1 MLPLPTT
8 CGFAHYTKLI
18 CGKKYRLKDGLLGYL
33 HHFYSNQTGGT
44 KCITAP
50 PKNRGTGAGG
60 AKTNVNGKTF
70 EQKTENE
77 SRLVS
82 LYDFERKIIPNC
94 RGKFNYY
101 LQGEKGKKTIIY
113 VTQHAA
119 KAFFKY
125 KYNKTI
131 YRLPDEAY
139 LIDTGEGTLIFK
151 ILEKKTQ
158 HTSGSVDIKLL
169 AGQALKEEW
178 GYCLGPSFNIQYAFC
193 LSPFLKKIYVNEKKG
208 KSMFQRK
215 YLKDNNIEVLF
226 GDDDDYYGNLDK
238 WIGLI

>member
-1 MLPLPTT
+1 MLSLPTT
-8 CGFAHYTKLI
+8 VGFAQYAKHTF
-18 CGKKYRLKDGLLGYL
+18 GKKCRLKDGVLGYL
-33 HHFYSNQTGGT
+33 HHFYSNQTGEPN
-44 KCITAP
+44 CITAP
-50 PKNRGTGAGG
+50 PNNRGTGAGG
-60 AKTNVNGKTF
+60 AKTNVTGKTF

-82 LYDFERKIIPNC
+82 LYGFERKIIPHC

-101 LQGEKGKKTIIY
+101 LQGEKDTKTIIY
-113 VTQHAA
+113 LTQHAA

-178 GYCLGPSFNIQYAFC
+178 KYCLGSRFNIQYAFC
-193 LSPFLKKIYVNEKKG
+193 LSPFLKKIHVNEKKG

-226 GDDDDYYGNLDK
+226 GDDDDYYNNLDK